1 MAPVGAY
8 LFSREALMCFV
19 PVPGKPDT
27 YRHVL
32 KKFIVTI
39 PSNRKQI
46 AALAQALNIPPK
58 QFEKFGSGKILIVND
73 QGGRKP
79 PTKKK

>member
-1 MAPVGAY
+1 
-8 LFSREALMCFV
+8 MCFV

-39 PSNRKQI
+39 PSNQKQI
-46 AALAQALNIPPK
+46 AALAQALGIPEK
-58 QFEKFGSGKILIVND
+58 QFAQFGSGKILIVND

-79 PTKKK
+79 RKKK

>member
-1 MAPVGAY
+1 VPAF
-8 LFSREALMCFV
+8 LTKEALMCFV

-39 PSNRKQI
+39 PSNQKQL
-46 AALAQALNIPPK
+46 AALALALGIPPK
-58 QFEKFGSGKILIVND
+58 QFAYFGKGKILIVND
-73 QGGRKP
+73 QGSGKG
-79 PTKKK
+79 KKKK